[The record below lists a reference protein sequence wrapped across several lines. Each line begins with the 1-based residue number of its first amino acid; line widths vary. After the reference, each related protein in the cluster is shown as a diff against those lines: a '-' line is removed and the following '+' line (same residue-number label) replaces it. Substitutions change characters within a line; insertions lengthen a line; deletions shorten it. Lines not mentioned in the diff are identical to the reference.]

1 MVDQTQYNFPYSIG
15 DLRPSLLLEISRLLN
30 EVSDY
35 SNVKVSNSYKIL
47 DRDYIKKVRTLI
59 SKTRIYISAVYSVTD
74 NPKKRETLRKAKS
87 ELLRWEL
94 YFRKGRINYFVLEH
108 VLGRITEIINSA
120 TGIYGLRTNP
130 YEEEEEN
137 QNKRNPYDIL

>member
-1 MVDQTQYNFPYSIG
+1 MPDQTQYNFPYNIG
-15 DLRPSLLLEISRLLN
+15 DLRPSLFLEISRLLN

-35 SNVKVSNSYKIL
+35 SNIKVSNSYKIL

-74 NPKKRETLRKAKS
+74 NPMKRKTLEKVKS

-108 VLGRITEIINSA
+108 VLGRISEIINSA

-130 YEEEEEN
+130 YEEEQEN
-137 QNKRNPYDIL
+137 QNRRNPYDIL

>member
-1 MVDQTQYNFPYSIG
+1 MPDQTINNFPYSIG
-15 DLRPSLLLEISRLLN
+15 DLRPSLLMEISRLLN

-35 SNVKVSNSYKIL
+35 SNIKVSNSYKIL
-47 DRDYIKKVRTLI
+47 DREYIKKVRTLI

-74 NPKKRETLRKAKS
+74 NPKKRETLKKAKY

-94 YFRKGRINYFVLEH
+94 YFRKGKINYFVLEH

-130 YEEEEEN
+130 YEEEEES
-137 QNKRNPYDIL
+137 QNKRNPYDML

>member
-1 MVDQTQYNFPYSIG
+1 MVDQAQYNFPYSIG

-74 NPKKRETLRKAKS
+74 NPKKRETLRKAKY

-94 YFRKGRINYFVLEH
+94 YFKKRKNKLFCFRTRFRKNNRNNKFSYW
-108 VLGRITEIINSA
+108 N
-120 TGIYGLRTNP
+120 LRFK
-130 YEEEEEN
+130 
-137 QNKRNPYDIL
+137 NKPI

>member
-1 MVDQTQYNFPYSIG
+1 MPDQAQYNFPYSIG

-74 NPKKRETLRKAKS
+74 NPTKRKTLEKAKS

-130 YEEEEEN
+130 YEEEQEN
-137 QNKRNPYDIL
+137 QNRRNPYDIL